1 MNNEIV
7 INNTPL
13 AIKEF
18 NGQRVVTL
26 KDIDMVHNRPT
37 GTAGRNFRK
46 NKEHFILGED
56 YFKICADEIR
66 RHKIM
71 DVSAKAH
78 EDVIF
83 ITESGYLMLV
93 KSFTDDLA
101 WSVQRQL
108 VRSYFRAMALE
119 SYLIDDPIRRAER
132 WIEEQKERLA
142 LQTTVD
148 VQKRQIAEM
157 KPKAKY
163 CDTVLNSKGLFTIN
177 SIAKDYGKSA
187 VWLNKW
193 LHAKQIQYKQGEVW
207 LLYQQYANNGYT
219 QSKTSTFIGTD
230 GEQHSKSH
238 TYWTPKGRMFLYELL
253 KANGILPLIERGET
267 NDKA

>member
-1 MNNEIV
+1 MKNEIV

-37 GTAGRNFRK
+37 GTAKRNFNINRDRFIDG
-46 NKEHFILGED
+46 EDFFILKPSD
-56 YFKICADEIR
+56 IQKDEFRTSEINNR
-66 RHKIM
+66 GT
-71 DVSAKAH
+71 
-78 EDVIF
+78 IF
-83 ITESGYLMLV
+83 VTESGYLMLV

-108 VRSYFRAMALE
+108 VRTYFRAKALE

-132 WIEEQKERLA
+132 WIEEQKERIS
-142 LQTTVD
+142 LQTTVNN
-148 VQKRQIAEM
+148 QKRQIAEM

-193 LHAKQIQYKQGEVW
+193 LHTKQIQYKQGEAW

-219 QSKTSTFIGTD
+219 QSKTATFIGTD

-238 TYWTPKGRMFLYELL
+238 TYWTPKGRLFLYELL
-253 KANGILPLIERGET
+253 KENGILPLIERGEI

>member
-1 MNNEIV
+1 MKNEIV

-26 KDIDMVHNRPT
+26 KDIDMVHNRPN
-37 GTAGRNFRK
+37 GTAKRNFNINRDRFIDG
-46 NKEHFILGED
+46 EDFFILKPSD
-56 YFKICADEIR
+56 IQKDEFRTSEINNR
-66 RHKIM
+66 GT
-71 DVSAKAH
+71 
-78 EDVIF
+78 IF
-83 ITESGYLMLV
+83 VTESGYLMLV

-108 VRSYFRAMALE
+108 VRSYFRAKALE

-193 LHAKQIQYKQGEVW
+193 LHTKQIQYKQGEVW

-238 TYWTPKGRMFLYELL
+238 TYWTPKGRLFLYEML
-253 KANGILPLIERGET
+253 KENGILPLIERGEIDDQT
-267 NDKA
+267 

>member
-13 AIKEF
+13 EIKEF

-26 KDIDMVHNRPT
+26 KDIDTVHNRPD
-37 GTAGRNFRK
+37 GTAKRNFNINRDRFIDG
-46 NKEHFILGED
+46 EDFFILKPSD
-56 YFKICADEIR
+56 IQKDEFRTSEINNR
-66 RHKIM
+66 GT
-71 DVSAKAH
+71 
-78 EDVIF
+78 IF
-83 ITESGYLMLV
+83 VTESGYLMLV

-108 VRSYFRAMALE
+108 VRTYFRAKALE

-207 LLYQQYANNGYT
+207 MLYQAYANNGYT

-238 TYWTPKGRMFLYELL
+238 TYWTPKGRLFLYELL
-253 KANGILPLIERGET
+253 KENGILPLIERGET

>member
-13 AIKEF
+13 EIKEF

-26 KDIDMVHNRPT
+26 KDIDMVHNRPN
-37 GTAGRNFRK
+37 GTAKRNFNINRDRFIDG
-46 NKEHFILGED
+46 EDFFILKPSD
-56 YFKICADEIR
+56 IQKDEFRTSEINNR
-66 RHKIM
+66 GT
-71 DVSAKAH
+71 
-78 EDVIF
+78 IF
-83 ITESGYLMLV
+83 VTESGYLMLV

-108 VRSYFRAMALE
+108 VRSYFRAKALE

-207 LLYQQYANNGYT
+207 MLYQAYANNGYT

-238 TYWTPKGRMFLYELL
+238 TYWTPKGRLFLYELL
-253 KANGILPLIERGET
+253 KENGILPLIERAET

>member
-13 AIKEF
+13 EIKEF

-26 KDIDMVHNRPT
+26 KDIDTVHNRPD
-37 GTAGRNFRK
+37 GTAKRNFNINRDRFIDG
-46 NKEHFILGED
+46 EDFFILKPSD
-56 YFKICADEIR
+56 IQKDEFRTSEINNR
-66 RHKIM
+66 GT
-71 DVSAKAH
+71 
-78 EDVIF
+78 IF
-83 ITESGYLMLV
+83 VTESGYLMLV

-108 VRSYFRAMALE
+108 VRSYFRAKALE

-207 LLYQQYANNGYT
+207 MLYQAYANNGYT

-238 TYWTPKGRMFLYELL
+238 TYWTPKGRLFLYELL
-253 KANGILPLIERGET
+253 KENGILPLIERGEID
-267 NDKA
+267 DKT

>member
-26 KDIDMVHNRPT
+26 KDIDMVHNRPN
-37 GTAGRNFRK
+37 GTAKRNFNINRDRFIDG
-46 NKEHFILGED
+46 EDFFILKPSD
-56 YFKICADEIR
+56 IQKDEFRTSEINNR
-66 RHKIM
+66 GT
-71 DVSAKAH
+71 
-78 EDVIF
+78 IF
-83 ITESGYLMLV
+83 VTESGYLMLV

-108 VRSYFRAMALE
+108 VRNYFRAKALE

-148 VQKRQIAEM
+148 VQKRRIDEM

-193 LHAKQIQYKQGEVW
+193 LHAKQIQYKQGDVW

-238 TYWTPKGRMFLYELL
+238 TYWTPKGRLFLYELL
-253 KANGILPLIERGET
+253 KENGILPLIERGET

>member
-13 AIKEF
+13 TIKEF

-37 GTAGRNFRK
+37 GTAKRNFNINRDRFIDG
-46 NKEHFILGED
+46 EDFFILKPSD
-56 YFKICADEIR
+56 IQKDEFRTSEINNR
-66 RHKIM
+66 GT
-71 DVSAKAH
+71 
-78 EDVIF
+78 IF
-83 ITESGYLMLV
+83 VTESGYLMLV

-108 VRSYFRAMALE
+108 VRNYFRAKALE

-148 VQKRQIAEM
+148 VQKRKITEM

-193 LHAKQIQYKQGEVW
+193 LHAKQIQYKQGDVW

-238 TYWTPKGRMFLYELL
+238 TYWTPKGRLFLYELL
-253 KANGILPLIERGET
+253 KENGILPLIERGEID
-267 NDKA
+267 DKA

>member
-13 AIKEF
+13 TIKEF

-26 KDIDMVHNRPT
+26 KDIDMVHNRPN
-37 GTAGRNFRK
+37 GTAKRNFNINRDRFIDG
-46 NKEHFILGED
+46 EDFFILKPSD
-56 YFKICADEIR
+56 IRKDEFRTSEINNR
-66 RHKIM
+66 GT
-71 DVSAKAH
+71 
-78 EDVIF
+78 IF
-83 ITESGYLMLV
+83 VTESGYLMLV

-108 VRSYFRAMALE
+108 VRTYFRAKALE

-238 TYWTPKGRMFLYELL
+238 TYWTPKGRLFLYELL
-253 KANGILPLIERGET
+253 KENGILPLIERGET

>member
-13 AIKEF
+13 EIKEF

-26 KDIDMVHNRPT
+26 KDIDTVHNRPD
-37 GTAGRNFRK
+37 GTAKRNFNINRDRFIDG
-46 NKEHFILGED
+46 EDFFILKPSD
-56 YFKICADEIR
+56 IQKDEFRTSEINNR
-66 RHKIM
+66 GT
-71 DVSAKAH
+71 
-78 EDVIF
+78 IF
-83 ITESGYLMLV
+83 VTESGYLMLV

-108 VRSYFRAMALE
+108 VRSYFRAKALE

-238 TYWTPKGRMFLYELL
+238 TYWTPKGRLFLYELL
-253 KANGILPLIERGET
+253 KENGILPLIERGET

>member
-1 MNNEIV
+1 MSNEIV

-37 GTAGRNFRK
+37 GTAKRNFNINRDRFIDG
-46 NKEHFILGED
+46 EDFFILKPSD
-56 YFKICADEIR
+56 IQKDEFRTSEINNR
-66 RHKIM
+66 GT
-71 DVSAKAH
+71 
-78 EDVIF
+78 IF
-83 ITESGYLMLV
+83 VTESGYLMLV

-108 VRSYFRAMALE
+108 VRTYFRAKALE

-207 LLYQQYANNGYT
+207 MLYQAYANNGYT

-238 TYWTPKGRMFLYELL
+238 TYWTPKGRLFLYELL
-253 KANGILPLIERGET
+253 KENGILPLIERGEI